1 MTELKMP
8 ALPYVAAEIQVRI
21 EQFLAYEAELLDD
34 RKFREWL
41 SLFSSDTHYWMPIR
55 SSRTPRER
63 HLELT
68 GPGALASFDE
78 TKADLE
84 QRIRKI
90 ETGKAWAEEPPSRTR
105 HCLSNV
111 RVRMEDGLYAVRSN
125 IVVFQ
130 SRAERDE
137 YQFFGERFDVLQPAD
152 DTPEGFRIKSR
163 KIVLD
168 QTTLLAPSLSIFF

>member
-1 MTELKMP
+1 MTESTTP
-8 ALPYVAAEIQVRI
+8 PYVAEGVQIRIQ
-21 EQFLAYEAELLDD
+21 QFLAYEAELLDD

-41 SLFSSDTHYWMPIR
+41 ALFSDDTQYWMPIR
-55 SSRTPRER
+55 SSRPPRER
-63 HLELT
+63 HLEL
-68 GPGALASFDE
+68 GAPGTLASFDE

-111 RVRMEDGLYAVRSN
+111 RVRMQDGLYAVRSN
-125 IVVFQ
+125 MIVFQ

-137 YQFFGERFDVLQPAD
+137 HWFVGERFDLLEEDEGPA
-152 DTPEGFRIKSR
+152 GFRIRSR